1 MNNILFFGTYQHKV
15 DSKGRVSIPAEWRKH
30 LIENK
35 AYYYIFN
42 QLLKCRISIESIKN
56 DYPKSDY
63 DFNMEMLPRIMQLN
77 LDTEG
82 RTVFKQ
88 AKGKTAIL
96 KGCGDYFTIEFRL
109 DN

>member
-15 DSKGRVSIPAEWRKH
+15 DSKGRVSIPAEWRKRVGNAFYYCNEKFFINQID
-30 LIENK
+30 LID
-35 AYYYIFN
+35 YFN
-42 QLLKCRISIESIKN
+42 DIDLKDIVPNIKK
-56 DYPKSDY
+56 Y
-63 DFNMEMLPRIMQLN
+63 N

-88 AKGKTAIL
+88 EKGKTAIL